1 MANTASAALSSATE
15 TEEKSSSAV
24 MLLLKLRTLI
34 ALIIVTAY
42 FCIMAPNFISL
53 GNLVIISKHVALTA
67 FLAIGMTYVI
77 VTGGIDL
84 SVGSTVGLV
93 GMISGLLITKGIPIP
108 FMDATAY
115 PNAFEVIGFGL
126 LTGIFVG
133 LINGL
138 LITKFSVAP
147 FIATLGTMYIAR
159 GAALLIS
166 NGETFPNLVG

>member
-84 SVGSTVGLV
+84 SVGAVMAIAGATTAAMTVAGHSLRAGYCTEAANV
-93 GMISGLLITKGIPIP
+93 GV
-108 FMDATAY
+108 ATH
-115 PNAFEVIGFGL
+115 VIMEQ
-126 LTGIFVG
+126 TGHR
-133 LINGL
+133 
-138 LITKFSVAP
+138 SS
-147 FIATLGTMYIAR
+147 ATLAKYIR
-159 GAALLIS
+159 PLSRRKTPSLL
-166 NGETFPNLVG
+166 

>member
-1 MANTASAALSSATE
+1 MATTASAVLPGGTE
-15 TEEKSSSAV
+15 TEDKNSSAV

-53 GNLVIISKHVALTA
+53 GNLVIISKHVAINA

-93 GMISGLLITKGIPIP
+93 GMISGLLITKGIP
-108 FMDATAY
+108 DSLH
-115 PNAFEVIGFGL
+115 GRHGL
-126 LTGIFVG
+126 SQRLRSHRFRPAHRH
-133 LINGL
+133 
-138 LITKFSVAP
+138 S
-147 FIATLGTMYIAR
+147 
-159 GAALLIS
+159 S
-166 NGETFPNLVG
+166 SD

>member
-93 GMISGLLITKGIPIP
+93 GMI
-108 FMDATAY
+108 
-115 PNAFEVIGFGL
+115 
-126 LTGIFVG
+126 
-133 LINGL
+133 
-138 LITKFSVAP
+138 
-147 FIATLGTMYIAR
+147 
-159 GAALLIS
+159 
-166 NGETFPNLVG
+166 

>member
-84 SVGSTVGLV
+84 SVGSVVALVGAVAATLVIKNGMPWWVGVLAGIATGLV
-93 GMISGLLITKGIPIP
+93 IGAWHGFWLSKMGIP
-108 FMDATAY
+108 
-115 PNAFEVIGFGL
+115 GFITTLAGMMIFRGL
-126 LTGIFVG
+126 TIWVSKS
-133 LINGL
+133 I
-138 LITKFSVAP
+138 SVPAP
-147 FIATLGTMYIAR
+147 TEFGFF
-159 GAALLIS
+159 G
-166 NGETFPNLVG
+166 VDV